1 MSSSN
6 DANGE
11 LIREVISIQDA
22 FGFFLPSNIQEL
34 EKRYGISNSDVR
46 HCIKNVYPHKDESSL
61 FQAEEPSDSDD
72 ESENTLVT
80 QLSIESLKDVK

>member
-1 MSSSN
+1 M
-6 DANGE
+6 
-11 LIREVISIQDA
+11 
-22 FGFFLPSNIQEL
+22 
-34 EKRYGISNSDVR
+34 R